1 MLLSG
6 KKVLLGITG
15 SISAYKA
22 ADLCRLLIQAEASVR
37 VIMTE
42 ASTSFISPLTLSVLS
57 KNKVEVDFV
66 NDDSTWNNH
75 VELGLWA
82 DLFVVAPASATTM
95 AKFVNGI
102 CDNLLSATYLS
113 IRCPVLIAPAMDHDM
128 YLHPA
133 TADNIS
139 VLKGRNHIIVGPEEG
154 ELASGLIGKG
164 RLTEPQKIVDRIV
177 DFFNPNQRLKNVH
190 VLITAGPT
198 QEAIDPVRYISNHSS
213 GKMGIAIA
221 EALLKEGANVTLI
234 CGPIQLKTHNF
245 IHRINIISAEEMYNA
260 CELHF
265 PKAEITIMAAAVA
278 DYTSETISSEK
289 MKKKDD
295 DLVIKLKKTR
305 DILAYLGA
313 NKKANQILVGFAI
326 ETNNELE
333 HAKDKL
339 KRKNLDLIVLNS
351 LRNSGAGF
359 AGDTNQIT
367 IIDKHNNVEDFPLK
381 SKAEVAT
388 DIIERIIELKNA

>member
-57 KNKVEVDFV
+57 KNKVEVEFV

-82 DLFVVAPASATTM
+82 DLLVVAPATATTM

-113 IRCPVLIAPAMDHDM
+113 ARCPVLIAPAMDHDM
-128 YLHPA
+128 YLHQA
-133 TADNIS
+133 TAENIS
-139 VLKGRNHIIVGPEEG
+139 VLKGRNHIIVGPEDG

-164 RLTEPQKIVDRIV
+164 RLTDPQKIVDRII
-177 DFFNPNQRLKNVH
+177 DFFNPNQRFKNIN

-213 GKMGIAIA
+213 GKMGVAIA
-221 EALLKEGANVTLI
+221 EAFLKEGANVTLI

-245 IHRINIISAEEMYNA
+245 IHRIDIVSAEEMYNA
-260 CELHF
+260 CEVHF

-278 DYTSETISSEK
+278 DYTSDTISLEK
-289 MKKKDD
+289 LKKKDD
-295 DLVIKLKKTR
+295 DLVIKLKKTK
-305 DILAYLGA
+305 DI
-313 NKKANQILVGFAI
+313 
-326 ETNNELE
+326 
-333 HAKDKL
+333 
-339 KRKNLDLIVLNS
+339 
-351 LRNSGAGF
+351 
-359 AGDTNQIT
+359 
-367 IIDKHNNVEDFPLK
+367 
-381 SKAEVAT
+381 
-388 DIIERIIELKNA
+388 

>member
-57 KNKVEVDFV
+57 KNKVEVEFV

-82 DLFVVAPASATTM
+82 DLLVVAPASATTM

-113 IRCPVLIAPAMDHDM
+113 ARCPVLIAPAMDHDM
-128 YLHPA
+128 YLHQA
-133 TADNIS
+133 TAENIS
-139 VLKGRNHIIVGPEEG
+139 VLKGRNHIIVGPEDG

-164 RLTEPQKIVDRIV
+164 RLTEPQKIVDRII
-177 DFFNPNQRLKNVH
+177 DFFNPKQRFKNIN

-213 GKMGIAIA
+213 GKMGVAIA
-221 EALLKEGANVTLI
+221 EAFLKEGANVTLI

-245 IHRINIISAEEMYNA
+245 IHRIDIVSAEEMYNA
-260 CELHF
+260 CEVHF

-278 DYTSETISSEK
+278 DYTSDTISLEK
-289 MKKKDD
+289 LKKKDD
-295 DLVIKLKKTR
+295 DLVIKLKKTK
-305 DILAYLGA
+305 DILAHLGA
-313 NKKANQILVGFAI
+313 NKKTNQILVGFAL
-326 ETNNELE
+326 ETTNELE

>member
-57 KNKVEVDFV
+57 KNKVEVEFV

-82 DLFVVAPASATTM
+82 DLLVVAPASATTM

-113 IRCPVLIAPAMDHDM
+113 ARCPVLIAPAMDHDM
-128 YLHPA
+128 YLHQA
-133 TADNIS
+133 TAENIS
-139 VLKGRNHIIVGPEEG
+139 VLKGRNHIIVGPEDG

-164 RLTEPQKIVDRIV
+164 RLTDPQKIVDRIIN
-177 DFFNPNQRLKNVH
+177 FFNPNQRFKNIN

-213 GKMGIAIA
+213 GKMGVAIA
-221 EALLKEGANVTLI
+221 EAFLKEGANVTLI

-245 IHRINIISAEEMYNA
+245 IHRIDIVSAEEMYNA
-260 CELHF
+260 CEVHF

-278 DYTSETISSEK
+278 DYTSDTISLEK
-289 MKKKDD
+289 LKKKDD
-295 DLVIKLKKTR
+295 DLVIKLKKTK
-305 DILAYLGA
+305 DILAHLGA
-313 NKKANQILVGFAI
+313 NKKTSQILVGFAL

>member
-1 MLLSG
+1 VTAPNGGELFYEGQVMPRTWTSNNVNLVAVEISSNSG
-6 KKVLLGITG
+6 SSWTNI
-15 SISAYKA
+15 ISSAV
-22 ADLCRLLIQAEASVR
+22 ASVGS
-37 VIMTE
+37 
-42 ASTSFISPLTLSVLS
+42 ASWTVGGGFFGNGTVL
-57 KNKVEVDFV
+57 V
-66 NDDSTWNNH
+66 
-75 VELGLWA
+75 
-82 DLFVVAPASATTM
+82 
-95 AKFVNGI
+95 
-102 CDNLLSATYLS
+102 
-113 IRCPVLIAPAMDHDM
+113 
-128 YLHPA
+128 
-133 TADNIS
+133 
-139 VLKGRNHIIVGPEEG
+139 
-154 ELASGLIGKG
+154 
-164 RLTEPQKIVDRIV
+164 RIV
-177 DFFNPNQRLKNVH
+177 DLFNPNQLLKNVH

-313 NKKANQILVGFAI
+313 NKKANQILVGFAL

>member
-1 MLLSG
+1 
-6 KKVLLGITG
+6 
-15 SISAYKA
+15 
-22 ADLCRLLIQAEASVR
+22 
-37 VIMTE
+37 
-42 ASTSFISPLTLSVLS
+42 
-57 KNKVEVDFV
+57 
-66 NDDSTWNNH
+66 
-75 VELGLWA
+75 
-82 DLFVVAPASATTM
+82 
-95 AKFVNGI
+95 
-102 CDNLLSATYLS
+102 
-113 IRCPVLIAPAMDHDM
+113 
-128 YLHPA
+128 
-133 TADNIS
+133 
-139 VLKGRNHIIVGPEEG
+139 
-154 ELASGLIGKG
+154 
-164 RLTEPQKIVDRIV
+164 
-177 DFFNPNQRLKNVH
+177 
-190 VLITAGPT
+190 
-198 QEAIDPVRYISNHSS
+198 
-213 GKMGIAIA
+213 
-221 EALLKEGANVTLI
+221 
-234 CGPIQLKTHNF
+234 
-245 IHRINIISAEEMYNA
+245 MYNA

-313 NKKANQILVGFAI
+313 NKKANQILVGFAL